1 MADEQPLR
9 RLARGGVAGLVGAVS
24 SACAGILLVA
34 IVLRSFPDELAG
46 AFFAATSVF
55 LIATAVV
62 ELGTDAGLARFIP
75 IQVHRK
81 HKAAARGVVL
91 AAIVPVLVLAAVATA
106 AMWTIAPLIAQRIS
120 TPSDRDSIAAV
131 LRIMAFFIPAAAVY
145 DSVLATTRGLGT
157 VRPTVLLENVTRQL
171 SQPLLASV
179 VVILG
184 GGVLTLSGAYLI
196 PMALAWSP
204 VFGGLVAFG
213 SPKRGPRR
221 KRHRQSPTRGIGWEF
236 WRFSGP
242 RAVGRISQV
251 GLRRADIVLVAAL
264 AGPGEAAVYTAATAF
279 MTLGQLGVRAIQQV
293 LGPQL
298 SRLLVE
304 GNQAGARTVVQTA
317 TAWSIILAWPVY
329 LGCASLAPTVLK
341 LFDVGSR
348 EATLVVVILASAM
361 LVAIGTGPVDV
372 ALLMA
377 GKSVL
382 SLSNNLAALIVNIGL
397 DLFLI
402 PEYGI
407 VGAAVGWACGLLVGN
422 LLPTFQVHRELG
434 SGL

>member
-1 MADEQPLR
+1 
-9 RLARGGVAGLVGAVS
+9 
-24 SACAGILLVA
+24 
-34 IVLRSFPDELAG
+34 
-46 AFFAATSVF
+46 
-55 LIATAVV
+55 
-62 ELGTDAGLARFIP
+62 
-75 IQVHRK
+75 
-81 HKAAARGVVL
+81 
-91 AAIVPVLVLAAVATA
+91 
-106 AMWTIAPLIAQRIS
+106 
-120 TPSDRDSIAAV
+120 
-131 LRIMAFFIPAAAVY
+131 
-145 DSVLATTRGLGT
+145 
-157 VRPTVLLENVTRQL
+157 VLLENVTRQL

-196 PMALAWSP
+196 PYGL
-204 VFGGLVAFG
+204 GLVASVWWARRLWLAQAWAETEET
-213 SPKRGPRR
+213 SPVSD
-221 KRHRQSPTRGIGWEF
+221 QGIGWEF

-264 AGPGEAAVYTAATAF
+264 AGPGEAAVYTAATRF

-304 GNQAGARTVVQTA
+304 GNQTGARTVVQTA

-434 SGL
+434 FWAVSRSSALAATATLASLGIVPLWVRLIGGSQGETAAAFVLGLLVYLAMLVALREPLHLGELVKGTVPRRRKMAA